1 MAGRT
6 LYARFVEDGTQGL
19 IALHED
25 AAPVTV
31 DTIWTALARPIRTTA
46 MHAMFAGPEIMMGLP
61 PEAQTFD
68 PRGLPPENQTCFPEP
83 GDLLWFYQAPNLMK
97 GLNDELWE
105 LGLFYGKGGRI
116 FGPLGW
122 TPCTIFGCMTEGLD
136 AFAAACGKTRTEGV
150 KVVEIGR
157 HG

>member
-1 MAGRT
+1 MSSRK
-6 LYARFVEDGTQGL
+6 LYARFVDSGVQGL
-19 IALHED
+19 IALHETS
-25 AAPVTV
+25 APVTV
-31 DTIWTALARPIRTTA
+31 ETIWAALVQPIRTSA

-68 PRGLPPENQTCFPEP
+68 PRGLPPENQTCFPSA

-97 GLNDELWE
+97 GLGDELWE
-105 LGLFYGKGGRI
+105 LGLFYGEGGRI

-122 TPCTIFGCMTEGLD
+122 TPCTIFGTMDDGLAD
-136 AFAAACGKTRTEGV
+136 FAAACGTTRTEGI
-150 KVVEIGR
+150 KTVEIGR

>member
-1 MAGRT
+1 MDARK
-6 LYARFVEDGTQGL
+6 LYARFVDSGVEGL
-19 IALHED
+19 ITLHGD

-31 DTIWTALARPIRTTA
+31 DTIWNALAQPIRTDA

-61 PEAQTFD
+61 KEAQTFD
-68 PRGLPPENQTCFPEP
+68 PRGLPAENQTCFPTA

-105 LGLFYGKGGRI
+105 LGLFYGSGGRI

-122 TPCTIFGCMTEGLD
+122 TPCTIFGTLTEGLD
-136 AFAAACGKTRTEGV
+136 AFAAACGKTRTHGV
-150 KVVEIGR
+150 QTIEIGR